1 MENQPQT
8 DMSHLTIEN
17 ISIDHDATIIETL
30 RRMDSLFIKL
40 LIVTKNG
47 RYHSLVSIG
56 DLQRSLISGSSLEE
70 KISNCLRNNVRV
82 ATISDS
88 DEHIRH
94 MMLINRTEFMPVLD
108 HDGQLHR
115 VIFWSDLYTE
125 KPPSQSN
132 NKVNI
137 PVVIMAGGKGSR
149 LEPLTSIIPKPLIPI
164 GDKPIIEKIIDR
176 FAAVSAAKYFCIVN
190 YKKEV
195 IMRHFES
202 IPNGQYDIEFIIEAE
217 PLGTAGSLSQL
228 QGKITSTFFL
238 TNCDII
244 VENDLHEILQYH
256 RDNKNELT
264 VVTAIRSVN
273 IPYGTVESNAE
284 GLLTRFKEKPEFNVF
299 VNTGM
304 YVLEPNILNEI
315 PTDTAMHKTDVI
327 DRLMERAGRVGVFPV
342 SEKSWMDIG
351 EWPEYQRTAA
361 LLTNKAA

>member
-1 MENQPQT
+1 MENQPSINI
-8 DMSHLTIEN
+8 SHLTAEE
-17 ISIDHDATIIETL
+17 ISVDYNFTVIETL
-30 RRMDSLFIKL
+30 RRMDSLSIKL
-40 LIVTKNG
+40 LIVTKNE
-47 RYHSLVSIG
+47 RYHSLISIG
-56 DLQRSLISGSSLEE
+56 DLQRSLIDGKSLEE
-70 KISNCLRNNVRV
+70 KIRNCLRNKVRT
-82 ATISDS
+82 ATTSDS
-88 DEHIRH
+88 AKTIRQI
-94 MMLINRTEFMPVLD
+94 MLINRTEFMPVLD
-108 HDGQLHR
+108 QNGQLDR
-115 VIFWSDLYTE
+115 VIFWSDLYAE
-125 KPPSQSN
+125 KPVSNSN
-132 NKVNI
+132 NKVNV

-164 GDKPIIEKIIDR
+164 GDKPIIEMIIDR
-176 FAAVSAAKYFCIVN
+176 FSDANAAKYFCIVN
-190 YKKEV
+190 YKKEL

-202 IPNGQYDIEFIIEAE
+202 IPDGQYDIEFIIEAE

-228 QGKITSTFFL
+228 QGKITGTFFL

-256 RDNKNELT
+256 RDNKNEIT

-284 GLLTRFKEKPEFNVF
+284 GLLTLFKEKPEFNVF

-304 YVLEPNILNEI
+304 YVLEPDVLNEI
-315 PTDTAMHKTDVI
+315 PTETSMHMTDII
-327 DRLMERAGRVGVFPV
+327 DQIMERSGRVGVFPV